1 MGRDQPELLS
11 RVRALRLAR
20 GLSQA
25 ELARRAGITRQALSA
40 IEAGRY
46 FPNTAVALRL
56 ARALRCRVED
66 LFGLAGVPPSF
77 SVELAGPPD
86 PTAARLVVVNVRGRW
101 VGHPLGEG
109 KGLQEGFVP
118 ADGLLTDPERPEL
131 TAAPERLER
140 TALVLGCDP
149 ALSILAAHVER
160 LNPEVGLRWLGAP
173 SGAALAALAQGHAH
187 IAGSHLPD
195 PDGREYNLWEA
206 RRTLGRVGGLV
217 VAFAAWELGFAV
229 RAGNPKGIRGPADLA
244 RPDVRLVN
252 REPGSGSRTLLD
264 GLLAR
269 AGVDPGQ
276 VEGYD
281 FLVGSHLGVA
291 RAVAGGGADVGVTL
305 RAAARALGLD
315 FIPLA
320 EARFDLVIP
329 RDLLD
334 HPAVAALLDVLQ
346 RRSFRAELGALPGYD
361 VGRTGTVVA
370 EVPAAA

>member
-56 ARALRCRVED
+56 AGALRCRVED
-66 LFGLAGVPPSF
+66 LFGLAGLPQSF
-77 SVELAGPPD
+77 PVELAGPPD
-86 PTAARLVVVNVRGRW
+86 PTATRLVVVNVRGRW
-101 VGHPLGEG
+101 VGHLLGEG

-118 ADGLLTDPERPEL
+118 ADGLLAGPGKPEL
-131 TAAPERLER
+131 TAAPDRLER

-160 LNPEVGLRWLGAP
+160 ANPEVGLRWLGAP
-173 SGAALAALAQGHAH
+173 SGAALAALSRGEAH

-217 VAFAAWELGFAV
+217 VVFAAWELGFAV

-291 RAVAGGGADVGVTL
+291 RVVVGGGADVGVTL

-334 HPAVAALLDVLQ
+334 HPAVAALLDILQ

>member
-1 MGRDQPELLS
+1 MSRQRSELLS
-11 RVRALRLAR
+11 RVRAVRLAW

-40 IEAGRY
+40 IEAGQY
-46 FPNTAVALRL
+46 LPNTAVALRL
-56 ARALRCRVED
+56 ARALGCRVED
-66 LFGLAGVPPSF
+66 LFGLGGLPAPAP
-77 SVELAGPPD
+77 VELAGPPD
-86 PTAARLVVVNVRGRW
+86 PTATRLVVVNVRGRW

-160 LNPEVGLRWLGAP
+160 ANPGVGLRWLGAP
-173 SGAALAALAQGHAH
+173 SGAALAALSRGEAH

-334 HPAVAALLDVLQ
+334 HPAVAALLDLLQ
-346 RRSFRAELGALPGYD
+346 RRSFRAELGALPGYH

-370 EVPAAA
+370 VVPAAA